1 MSTIEYDAD
10 MKLIY
15 VSVGCTDLAG
25 LELAEARELAKG
37 LLAVVEYEESLLPK
51 ENPTVVNYVP
61 PSLLSAQ
68 DDPLRAYLKLLE
80 EKANG

>member
-1 MSTIEYDAD
+1 MSTIEYDAE

-15 VSVGCTDLAG
+15 VSVGIGDLPG

-37 LLAVVEYEESLLPK
+37 LLAVVEYEESRLS
-51 ENPTVVNYVP
+51 EEDPTVVNYVP

-68 DDPLRAYLKLLE
+68 DDPLKVYLNLLK
-80 EKANG
+80 EKANE